1 MTDFGRNLT
10 FIDQI
15 LFVDGT
21 SGAGKSVINSIIPCF
36 ENVEIPIWDAFYET
50 ISLIYECDKIDKD
63 SAVAF
68 MGTLAE
74 TRLYDASVGRH
85 TNFRFRDSTS
95 IFHNPN
101 FIDNITR
108 IIKEDGD
115 LVIEKIKKEK
125 RILTIGSHHLLSFP
139 SLVFEAFKDK
149 LKIVEMI
156 RHPSSVIK
164 FWIERRWPQRM
175 GSDPRDFS
183 LWSKYDEVTLPWYTV
198 GFEDDYMR
206 MNDIE
211 KIINGIKWIN
221 DKRIFQMNKLGK
233 EKNKLILSIPFEHF
247 ITQPMKYIDRLS
259 NFISKNPTNRL
270 KKFMKKA
277 KIPRLFN
284 SDDIQD
290 QTDKIMNM
298 KMNTDTKKIFI
309 NMCDDYNQKLQI
321 IMEIK

>member
-21 SGAGKSVINSIIPCF
+21 SGAGKSAINSIIPCF

-50 ISLIYECDKIDKD
+50 ISLIYECGKIDKD

-74 TRLYDASVGRH
+74 TRLYDALVGRH
-85 TNFRFRDSTS
+85 TNFRYRDGSS

-108 IIKEDGD
+108 IIKKDGD
-115 LVIEKIKKEK
+115 SVINKIKKEK

-139 SLVFEAFKDK
+139 TLVHETFKDK

-156 RHPSSVIK
+156 RHPSSVIL
-164 FWIERRWPQRM
+164 FWIERRWSERI

-183 LWSKYDEVTLPWYTV
+183 LWMTYNNSTMPWYSD
-198 GFEDDYMR
+198 GFENDYIN

-211 KIINGIKWIN
+211 KVINGIKWIHEKRKFN
-221 DKRIFQMNKLGK
+221 LDKFGENK
-233 EKNKLILSIPFEHF
+233 NQNILTIPFEHF
-247 ITQPMKYIDRLS
+247 IIQPMKYIDRLS
-259 NFISKNPTNRL
+259 SFISKNPTPRL

-284 SDDIQD
+284 PDDIQD

-298 KMNTDTKKIFI
+298 KMNIDTKNIFTQ
-309 NMCDDYNQKLQI
+309 MCNDYNSMLKQLSVI
-321 IMEIK
+321 